1 MKNNTYYIK
10 IFFTLLSFIFLANN
24 TFAKEINIKAKEVLT
39 FEKGN
44 VIIGKEEVEAKINNE
59 IEIYADKITYNKIS
73 DELTAEGNVTSKD
86 LKNSIEIKSQK
97 VIYKKKE
104 NKIFSVGN
112 TFFNINTNYD
122 GQSSD
127 VNFLINEDIIY
138 SKNLSNFSDNL
149 NNLIESSSF
158 RYSNKT
164 EILRANNIKFI
175 DNKKNKYFLKN
186 GFLKVKENI
195 LLGKDVK
202 IYLRND
208 TFDTP
213 ENEPKLKGNSIL
225 SQGNETLIKKGIFT
239 SCKDNNNCP
248 PWVITAKEIVHDKNK
263 KEIKYKNALL
273 KIYNI
278 PVLYFPKFFHPDP
291 TVDRKSGFLMPSF
304 GESKNLGASVNLPYF
319 YAISESK
326 DMTFKP
332 RFFSS
337 NELLFQTEF
346 RSVDK
351 YSSHIIDLS
360 LNKTN
365 SDGKHGRNTHF
376 FSNSDFNLSNSYFN
390 ESNLKVKVEKV
401 SNDDYISLYSLESTS
416 PIIKNTS
423 TLENIIEFNGT
434 KNNFNLDLS
443 LESYETLGKPISDR
457 YEFVYPN
464 YSFETTKDFKNGFFN
479 NLEFISSGNQ
489 KKHSTNIYEA
499 VQVNDFIFNG
509 NKKISNFG
517 FNHIFKTILK
527 NVNSDGKNSKKF
539 KEKEQSEI
547 LSMITYDLDLPLIK
561 NDTKFY
567 DSLIPKMS
575 FRHSPNDTKN
585 LQDEERFLNTDNV
598 FSLNRIGFSE
608 TIESGTSLTLGLNF
622 EKKHKKDN
630 ASFFGSK
637 IATVFRDE
645 VNENLPIKSTL
656 GKKQSDIFGEVNFIP
671 NQNLIFDYNYS
682 VKNNL
687 DEINLHVFENTFKVN
702 NFLNTFTFYE
712 ENNLLGDKSYY
723 ENKFEYNFDNK
734 NTLSFKTRNNKKDNL
749 TEFYDLI
756 YQYKTDCLTAS
767 LRYNRE
773 YYSNSTKKPSEELFF
788 NITLIP
794 LGSTQTGS
802 LFDLKENK

>member
-1 MKNNTYYIK
+1 M
-10 IFFTLLSFIFLANN
+10 
-24 TFAKEINIKAKEVLT
+24 
-39 FEKGN
+39 
-44 VIIGKEEVEAKINNE
+44 
-59 IEIYADKITYNKIS
+59 
-73 DELTAEGNVTSKD
+73 
-86 LKNSIEIKSQK
+86 
-97 VIYKKKE
+97 
-104 NKIFSVGN
+104 
-112 TFFNINTNYD
+112 
-122 GQSSD
+122 
-127 VNFLINEDIIY
+127 
-138 SKNLSNFSDNL
+138 
-149 NNLIESSSF
+149 
-158 RYSNKT
+158 
-164 EILRANNIKFI
+164 
-175 DNKKNKYFLKN
+175 
-186 GFLKVKENI
+186 
-195 LLGKDVK
+195 LGKDVK

-208 TFDTP
+208 TFGTP

-248 PWVITAKEIVHDKNK
+248 PWAITAKEIIHDKNK

-304 GESKNLGASVNLPYF
+304 GESKNLGASINIPYF
-319 YAISESK
+319 FAISESE
-326 DMTFKP
+326 DITFKP

-337 NELLFQTEF
+337 DELLLQTEL
-346 RSVDK
+346 REVNK

-365 SDGKHGRNTHF
+365 SDDEKGRNTHF
-376 FSNSDFNLSNSYFN
+376 FSNSNFNLNNNFFN
-390 ESNLKVKVEKV
+390 KSNLKVKVEKV

-416 PIIKNTS
+416 PIIKDTT

-434 KNNFNLDLS
+434 QNNFNVDLS
-443 LESYETLGKPISDR
+443 LESYETLGKPTSDR

-464 YSFETTKDFKNGFFN
+464 YSFETTKNFKNEFFN
-479 NLEFISSGNQ
+479 NLDFTSSGNQ
-489 KKHSTNIYEA
+489 KKYSTNIYEA
-499 VQVNDFIFNG
+499 VQINDFIFNG
-509 NKKISNFG
+509 NKNISNYG
-517 FNHIFKTILK
+517 FNHNFKTILK

-547 LSMITYDLDLPLIK
+547 LSMITYDLDLPLVK
-561 NDTKFY
+561 NDAKFY
-567 DSLIPKMS
+567 NSLLPKIS

-585 LQDEERFLNTDNV
+585 LKDEERFLNTDNV
-598 FSLNRIGFSE
+598 FSLNRIGFNE
-608 TIESGTSLTLGLNF
+608 TIESGTSVTLGLDF
-622 EKKHKKDN
+622 EKKYKEDN
-630 ASFFGSK
+630 ASLFSSK

-645 VNENLPIKSTL
+645 MNENLPIKSTL
-656 GKKQSDIFGEVNFIP
+656 GKKQSDIFGEIKFAP

-723 ENKFEYNFDNK
+723 ENKFEYNFNNK
-734 NTLSFKTRNNKKDNL
+734 NALSFKTRNNKKDNL

-767 LRYNRE
+767 LRYNKE
-773 YYSNSTKKPSEELFF
+773 YYSNSTKKPNEELFF